1 MELFLKHQNY
11 GLDCYVLNY
20 ISDFYYRDQFDE
32 VLREIEGLEKR
43 IIRCHCKREF
53 KYDEEVYDILCD
65 IMYENTK
72 RYNNKV
78 SPWLLNRYSGL
89 IINSG
94 STYRGSYCACHKLCE
109 NDNWIWHKH
118 NIRKFRM

>member
-11 GLDCYVLNY
+11 GLDCYVLND
-20 ISDFYYRDQFDE
+20 ISDLYYKDQFDE

-65 IMYENTK
+65 IMYENIQK
-72 RYNNKV
+72 
-78 SPWLLNRYSGL
+78 SWLLNRYSGL